1 MISTLKIADPGSEV
15 ANKIGTSLWIVFVIT
30 FLSNMMA
37 GNVSTLMAVYLPV
50 VVTDLLGN
58 SNADYMNEVSAYISA
73 LYLFGWTIGG
83 FFWGLISDRIG
94 RVRSFILSFGIVG
107 IFTSLTGLMTS
118 WELVVALRF
127 MTGFCVG
134 GVLVITNTYMTE
146 IWPEKTRAIFIG
158 WLSIGFPIGIVS
170 AGITNYLFKSW
181 NNGFFIGLIPVILAF
196 VSIWLLRES
205 DKAGSGALDAALQ
218 PRLKQVFNDNHTN
231 LIKGSIIFGSMLIG
245 MWAVF
250 SWLPTWTQTL
260 LKNSDG
266 QRERSLCMMLMGL
279 GGLSGGFFSGWIAR
293 GIGLRKSMLICFAGC
308 LITAFVMFSTNQTFS
323 VLIYV
328 ETGILA
334 IFFGISQGAL
344 GTYIPQLF
352 LSRIRGTATGFC
364 YNIGRIVTALT
375 VFFVGTLV
383 TVLGGYSNSLMVFSL
398 VFLFGLI
405 TIYFSMD
412 LKLKTKT
419 KT

>member
-1 MISTLKIADPGSEV
+1 MSTLKITDQSSED
-15 ANKIGTSLWIVFVIT
+15 ANKIGASLWIVFVIT
-30 FLSNMMA
+30 FMSNVMA

-50 VVTDLLGN
+50 VVKDLLGN

-73 LYLFGWTIGG
+73 LYLFGWAIGG
-83 FFWGLISDRIG
+83 FFWGLVSDRIG
-94 RVRSFILSFGIVG
+94 RVRSFIFSFGMVG
-107 IFTSLTGLMTS
+107 IFTTVTAMMTS
-118 WELVVALRF
+118 WEVVVALRF
-127 MTGFCVG
+127 LTGFCVG

-170 AGITNYLFKSW
+170 AGIINYLFERWST
-181 NNGFFIGLIPVILAF
+181 GFFVGLIPIVMAF
-196 VSIWLLRES
+196 VSVWLLRES
-205 DKAGSGALDAALQ
+205 DNAKSGALEVSLK

-260 LKNSDG
+260 LKGSDG

-279 GGLSGGFFSGWIAR
+279 GGLAGGFFSGWVAR
-293 GIGLRKSMLICFAGC
+293 GIGLRKSMLICFVGC
-308 LITAFVMFSTNQTFS
+308 LVTAFVMFGTNQTFS
-323 VLIYV
+323 VVIYV

-334 IFFGISQGAL
+334 VFFGISQGAL

-352 LSRIRGTATGFC
+352 ISRIRGTATGFC
-364 YNIGRIVTALT
+364 YNIGRIVTTLA

-383 TVLGGYSNSLMVFSL
+383 TVLGGYSNSLMLFST

-405 TIYFSMD
+405 TIYFSVD

-419 KT
+419 

>member
-50 VVTDLLGN
+50 VVKDLLGN

-419 KT
+419 